1 MRIAIRNRWGHSH
14 LQKLMRVSCGY
25 DMELLV
31 LHHSSLQHAPH
42 PLALL
47 DVGLNLMVNFDAP
60 RQPRVSLQLLD
71 LVLLLFQL
79 VLQIPVLLLQRR
91 HKVGLKERCTL
102 IHTGEGGGGLR
113 DVQLHVI
120 LCDCLDAILVNLY
133 AEDLDVLV
141 PAIDFLLHEGKL
153 GLQPH
158 VLIPEDVELDFY
170 RSGLVL

>member
-1 MRIAIRNRWGHSH
+1 
-14 LQKLMRVSCGY
+14 MRVSCGY

-42 PLALL
+42 TLALL
-47 DVGLNLMVNFDAP
+47 DVGLNLMVNFNAP
-60 RQPRVSLQLLD
+60 CQPRVSLQLLD

-79 VLQIPVLLLQRR
+79 VLQIPILLLKRR
-91 HKVGLKERCTL
+91 HKVGLKERCAL
-102 IHTGEGGGGLR
+102 IHTGKGGGGLR

-120 LCDCLDAILVNLY
+120 LCDCLDAILVDLY

-153 GLQPH
+153 SLQPH